1 MSRDWIAWHERY
13 DGDSQH
19 AKRLPF
25 VRRRIAE
32 AINDAPA
39 GPIRLIS
46 MCAGDGRDV
55 LGALDGH
62 PRRGDVRG
70 RLVELNPTIAERA
83 EVAVKA
89 AGIVLEVVRADAG
102 STDAYAGA
110 VPAEVVLVCGVFG
123 NLSLADVERTIR
135 LLPTLCA
142 ARATVIWTR
151 TREAPDITPA
161 IRGWFVDAGFEEL
174 AFDQVPDSLASVG
187 VNRLVIGP
195 AAFVPGERIFQFVE

>member
-1 MSRDWIAWHERY
+1 VNRDWIAWHKRY
-13 DGDSQH
+13 DGDSQQ

-32 AINDAPA
+32 AISDAPA

-62 PRRGDVRG
+62 PRREDVHG
-70 RLVELNPTIAERA
+70 RLVELNPVIAERA

-89 AGIVLEVVRADAG
+89 AAVALEVLRTDAG
-102 STDAYAGA
+102 STDAYLGV

-142 ARATVIWTR
+142 ARATVVWTR
-151 TREAPDITPA
+151 TREVPDITPA
-161 IRGWFVDAGFEEL
+161 IRGWFADSGFEEI
-174 AFDQVPDSLASVG
+174 AFDVVPDSMASVA
-187 VNRLVIGP
+187 VNRLAIEP
-195 AAFVPGERIFQFVE
+195 AAFVPGERIFRFVE